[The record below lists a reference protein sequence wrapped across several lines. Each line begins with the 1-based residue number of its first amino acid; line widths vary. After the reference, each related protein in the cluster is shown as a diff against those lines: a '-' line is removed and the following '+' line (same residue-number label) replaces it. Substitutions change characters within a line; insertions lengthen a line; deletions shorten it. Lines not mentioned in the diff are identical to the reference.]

1 MQKRL
6 SLTISGKVQG
16 VFFRQNTK
24 EFADALGLKGYVK
37 NDPTGT
43 VTIIAQ
49 GNENSLKK
57 LIDFGKKGTSYS
69 QVDDIKIEWQKP
81 QDDFKQFEIKY

>member
-24 EFADALGLKGYVK
+24 EFADSQDLTGYVQ
-37 NDPTGT
+37 NDPSGT
-43 VTIIAQ
+43 VTIIAE
-49 GNENSLKK
+49 GNQNDLKK
-57 LIDFGKKGTSYS
+57 LIDFAKKGTSYS
-69 QVDDIKIEWQKP
+69 KITDVKIDWQEP
-81 QDDFKQFEIKY
+81 QDQFKQFEIKY